1 MLRHRLAVACV
12 CLQMKGLLKQNF
24 LAKPQ
29 SRKGRA
35 EKSFAVTLRLRVFAR
50 GFFFFDSYS
59 YPFGRSTMNFENISA
74 FEKQIET
81 FQLEN
86 QRLRRGL
93 EELALLNE
101 LAREIGASVNT
112 QEIIQSII
120 RRSLRAVHAEQG
132 VITLLEPET
141 IASMKTLVR
150 TRVSSMQQPAFHLEQ
165 SLQGWMLLHKKPLV
179 VNDPQHDERF
189 RGAQWENSI
198 RSLVCV
204 PLLIKSELKGIF
216 TLYNKKTSEGFSTE
230 DQRLLGIIAAQSAQ
244 VIENARLYE
253 EEQALLR
260 MQQEMKL
267 ATKIQLELLPKHAPK
282 LSGYDLAGKSI
293 PAQSVGGDYFD
304 FIAIDEHRLALCVGD
319 ISGKGLPAAMLMAN
333 LQATMRSLSLTPS
346 SVGECL
352 GRANRLLHQSTD
364 SEKFATLFY
373 GVLDTR
379 QHSLCYSNAGHNDPF
394 VLSLQSAPRLLKI
407 GGIML
412 GLLPQRTFAEET
424 IALAPGEVLVIYSDG
439 ISEAVN
445 VLDEQFGE
453 ERLLEVMREHW
464 QASASELVERV
475 LVAVQQHAGSAPQA
489 DDMTI
494 MIVRRVA
501 E

>member
-1 MLRHRLAVACV
+1 MAAH
-12 CLQMKGLLKQNF
+12 
-24 LAKPQ
+24 
-29 SRKGRA
+29 S
-35 EKSFAVTLRLRVFAR
+35 
-50 GFFFFDSYS
+50 
-59 YPFGRSTMNFENISA
+59 ENPSHESHL
-74 FEKQIET
+74 EKQLQT
-81 FQLEN
+81 LQLEN

-112 QEIIQSII
+112 QEIIQTII

-132 VITLLEPET
+132 VITLLEPEAL
-141 IASMKTLVR
+141 ASMKTLVR
-150 TRVSSMQQPAFHLEQ
+150 TRVSSMEQPAFHLEQ
-165 SLQGWMLLHKKPLV
+165 SLQGWMLLHKKALV

-189 RGAQWENSI
+189 HGVEWEASI

-204 PLLIKSELKGIF
+204 PLLIKSEVKGLF
-216 TLYNKKTSEGFSTE
+216 TLYNKKGEEGFSAE

-253 EEQALLR
+253 EERALLR

-267 ATKIQLELLPKHAPK
+267 ATKIQLELLPKHAPQ
-282 LSGYDLAGKSI
+282 LAGYDIAGKSI

-304 FIAIDEHRLALCVGD
+304 FIAIDEKRMALCVGD
-319 ISGKGLPAAMLMAN
+319 ISGKGLPAALLMAN

-346 SVGECL
+346 AVGECL

-373 GVLDTR
+373 GVLDIEK
-379 QHSLCYSNAGHNDPF
+379 HCLCYGNAGHNDPF
-394 VLSLQSAPRLLKI
+394 VLSQQNEPRLLKT

-412 GLLPQRTFAEET
+412 GLLPQRTFADET
-424 IALAPGEVLVIYSDG
+424 ITLAPGELLVIYSDG

-453 ERLLEVMREHW
+453 ERMLAVIQEHW

-475 LVAVQQHAGSAPQA
+475 LAAVQSHAGSAPQA
-489 DDMTI
+489 DDMTL
-494 MIVRRVA
+494 MMVKRIV
-501 E
+501 